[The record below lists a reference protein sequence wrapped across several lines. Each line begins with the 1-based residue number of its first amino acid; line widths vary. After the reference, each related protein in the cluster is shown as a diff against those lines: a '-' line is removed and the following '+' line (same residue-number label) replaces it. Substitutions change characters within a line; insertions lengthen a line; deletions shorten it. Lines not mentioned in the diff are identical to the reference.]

1 MKRTKGTAG
10 RYKLRYVPGNVL
22 RRVVLIF
29 AALYLAS
36 MGLATALVRQQFRQD
51 HQRSLSDIADMIN
64 RSMNQQISEAEDKG
78 EEITSEWIGSQLY
91 MMLGIEGTTE

>member
-64 RSMNQQISEAEDKG
+64 RGRRQGRRDHFGVDQQPIIHDAGNGRYD
-78 EEITSEWIGSQLY
+78 
-91 MMLGIEGTTE
+91 